1 MNFISVSEV
10 MSRNPVRVESS
21 ITAEEGAKIMTNK
34 GISSLL
40 IEEEGKITGIV
51 TERDIVTKIAAK
63 GLSAGKIKLKEI
75 MSSPLVH
82 VEGDSPLETAAEL
95 MWKRK
100 IRRLPVVIN
109 SEIVGIL
116 TENDI
121 VRISPG
127 LIEITRGILDNRN
140 QGVVKGIHGVCDSCN
155 EFSEN
160 LVYKAGNYYCERCY
174 SEKGTM

>member
-1 MNFISVSEV
+1 MTFIRVSEV
-10 MSRNPVRVESS
+10 MSRNPIKVESS
-21 ITAEEGAKIMTNK
+21 LTAEEGAKLMAHK

-40 IEEEGKITGIV
+40 IEEQGRIVGIV
-51 TERDIVTKIAAK
+51 TERDIVTKIAAN
-63 GLSAGKIKLKEI
+63 GLSSSEIKLKEI
-75 MSSPLVH
+75 MSSPLIH
-82 VEGDSPLETAAEL
+82 VEGDSPLETAAEM

-109 SEIVGIL
+109 NEISGIL

-127 LIEITRGILDNRN
+127 LIEITRGILEKED
-140 QGVVKGIHGVCDSCN
+140 QGIVKGVHGVCDSCN

-174 SEKGTM
+174 SEKAQM

>member
-1 MNFISVSEV
+1 MNFIRVSEV
-10 MSRNPVRVESS
+10 MSRNPIRVASS
-21 ITAEEGAKIMTNK
+21 ITAEEGAKIMAQK

-40 IEEEGKITGIV
+40 IEEHGSIVGIV
-51 TERDIVTKIAAK
+51 TERDIVTKIAAN
-63 GLSAGKIKLKEI
+63 GLTASNVKLKEI

-82 VEGDSPLETAAEL
+82 VEGDSPLESAAEL
-95 MWKRK
+95 MWKKR

-109 SEIVGIL
+109 NEITGIL

-127 LIEITRGILDNRN
+127 LIEITRGIMENND
-140 QGVVKGIHGVCDSCN
+140 QGIVKGIHGVCDSCN

-160 LVYKAGNYYCERCY
+160 LVYKAGSYYCERCY
-174 SEKGTM
+174 PEKSQV